1 MKKVIIIYIAAILVC
16 FILPVCFTNPFVDA
30 SSTPVSEE
38 KNKEKIQNIKLLHV
52 STNEIEDMNLEEYLY
67 GVVSAEMPAS
77 YEEEALKAQAVVART
92 YTIYQMNNNVG
103 KHGEA
108 QICDDS
114 NCCQAWISKEN
125 RFNRW
130 EEDKK
135 EEYWRKITN
144 AVKNTKGKII
154 TYQGNPINAFFHSNS
169 GGMTE
174 IPYNVWRRNWI
185 SIFTS
190 SSNIWRRI
198 IFSICIRSCS

>member
-1 MKKVIIIYIAAILVC
+1 MKKIVIIYIAVILVC
-16 FILPVCFTNPFVDA
+16 FILPVCFTKPFVDA
-30 SSTPVSEE
+30 SSTPTFED
-38 KNKEKIQNIKLLHV
+38 KTKEKIHNIKLLHI
-52 STNEIEDMNLEEYLY
+52 STNQIDDLDLEEYLY

-92 YTIYQMNNNVG
+92 YTVYQISNNVG

-114 NCCQAWISKEN
+114 NCCQAWISKGN
-125 RFNRW
+125 RLNRW

-144 AVKNTKGKII
+144 AVKTTKGKII

-174 IPYNVWRRNWI
+174 IPYNVWRRNWV
-185 SIFTS
+185 SIFTNS
-190 SSNIWRRI
+190 CNFRRRF
-198 IFSICIRSCS
+198 IFSICIRSYS